1 MTTTTPTPPT
11 TAPTTVASRVAE
23 LQDYINNGK
32 ILEAMSEFYADGL
45 VMQENS
51 EEPTKGL
58 EANIEREKQF
68 LSVVKEWEWTKWTA
82 VAVNEAEGVS
92 ILEYSFQ
99 FIDTEDKAVTYEQA
113 TVQRWADGKIVSERF
128 YHG

>member
-1 MTTTTPTPPT
+1 MTTTTPTI
-11 TAPTTVASRVAE
+11 ADRVSD

-32 ILEAMSEFYADGL
+32 ILEAMDEFYADDL

-51 EEPTKGL
+51 ETPTTGL
-58 EANIEREKQF
+58 ASNIEREKRF
-68 LSVVKEWEWTKWTA
+68 LATVKDWKWTKCTA
-82 VAVNEAEGVS
+82 TAVNEADGVS

-99 FIDTEDKAVTYEQA
+99 FIDTEGKSVTYEQA
-113 TVQRWADGKIVSERF
+113 TVQRWADGKIASERF